1 MAYFGIAYV
10 GAFSEQLK
18 RGPCMRAKLGN
29 RLAFRW
35 RVHQLHR
42 KPLAYYT
49 QRLKAVPRVACPDR
63 VVVTFTTIPERIG
76 QIEVMLKSLLDQSV
90 LPDSICLC
98 IPKTSRLAPYKY
110 SIPSWFSQIPLLKI
124 VECEYDLGP
133 VTKFIPTWEQE
144 KNEPDTR
151 LIIVDDDGVYPYR
164 LIEQLVRWS
173 QRMPDAALGCSG
185 VAVPAGMKPS
195 SILFNRETWMQDL
208 RYTSFSSDALTRVN
222 YLFGYA
228 GVLIKPRFFDS
239 AVADYSAA
247 PKQAF
252 FEDDVWLGGHMARR
266 GVERWVIPALGDR
279 LMPGASRR
287 TLDTRALCLTDN
299 QDGFNSDQTFD
310 YLFGPLL
317 RHGDS

>member
-1 MAYFGIAYV
+1 
-10 GAFSEQLK
+10 
-18 RGPCMRAKLGN
+18 MRARLAN

-35 RVHQLHR
+35 RINQLHR

-49 QRLKAVPRVACPDR
+49 ERLKAIPRVDCPDR

-76 QIEVMLKSLLDQSV
+76 QIAVMLKSLLDQSV

-98 IPKTSRLAPYKY
+98 VPKTSRLPPFTY
-110 SIPSWFSQIPLLKI
+110 SIPSWFSQIPILNI
-124 VECEYDLGP
+124 VECEHDLGP
-133 VTKFIPTWEQE
+133 VTKFIPTWQQQRHM
-144 KNEPDTR
+144 PDTR
-151 LIIVDDDGVYPYR
+151 LIIVDDDGVYSHR

-173 QRMPDAALGCSG
+173 QHMPDAALGCSG
-185 VAVPAGMKPS
+185 VAVPVGMKPS
-195 SILFNRETWMQDL
+195 SVIFSRDPWLQDL
-208 RYTSFSSDALTRVN
+208 RYTSFSSDALSRVD

-228 GVLIKPRFFDS
+228 GVLVKPRFFDD
-239 AVADYSAA
+239 AVTDYSAA

-252 FEDDVWLGGHMARR
+252 FDDDVWLGGHMARR
-266 GVERWVIPALGDR
+266 GIDRWVIPALGDR

-310 YLFGPLL
+310 YLFGPAS
-317 RHGDS
+317 RPGSS

>member
-1 MAYFGIAYV
+1 
-10 GAFSEQLK
+10 
-18 RGPCMRAKLGN
+18 MRAKLAN

-42 KPLAYYT
+42 KPLRDYT
-49 QRLKAVPRVACPDR
+49 EGLKAIPRVDCPDR

-90 LPDSICLC
+90 LPDGICLC
-98 IPKTSRLAPYKY
+98 IPKTSRLAPYSY
-110 SIPSWFSQIPLLKI
+110 SIPIWFSQIPILSI
-124 VECEYDLGP
+124 VECEHDLGP
-133 VTKFIPTWEQE
+133 VTKFIPTWQQE
-144 KNEPDTR
+144 RHMPNTR
-151 LIIVDDDGVYPYR
+151 LIIVDDDGVYPFR

-195 SILFNRETWMQDL
+195 SVIFSRETWRQDL
-208 RYTSFSSDALTRVN
+208 RYTSFSSDALARVD

-228 GVLIKPRFFDS
+228 GVLVKPRFFDD
-239 AVADYSAA
+239 AVTDYSAA

-252 FEDDVWLGGHMARR
+252 FDDDVWLGGHMARR
-266 GVERWVIPALGDR
+266 GVDRWVIPALGDR

-310 YLFGPLL
+310 YLFGPLS
-317 RHGDS
+317 RPGSS

>member
-1 MAYFGIAYV
+1 
-10 GAFSEQLK
+10 
-18 RGPCMRAKLGN
+18 MRANLAN

-42 KPLAYYT
+42 KPLRDYT
-49 QRLKAVPRVACPDR
+49 ERLKAIPRVDCPDR

-98 IPKTSRLAPYKY
+98 IPKTSRLAPYAY
-110 SIPSWFSQIPLLKI
+110 SIPSWFSQIPILNI
-124 VECEYDLGP
+124 VECEHDLGP
-133 VTKFIPTWEQE
+133 VTKFIPTWQQE
-144 KNEPDTR
+144 RHMPNTR
-151 LIIVDDDGVYPYR
+151 LIIVDDDGVYPFR
-164 LIEQLVRWS
+164 LIEQLVSWS

-195 SILFNRETWMQDL
+195 SVIFSRETWRQDL
-208 RYTSFSSDALTRVN
+208 RYTSFSSDALARVD

-228 GVLIKPRFFDS
+228 GVLVKPRFFDA
-239 AVADYSAA
+239 AVTDYSAA

-252 FEDDVWLGGHMARR
+252 FEDDVWLGGHLARR
-266 GVERWVIPALGDR
+266 GIDRWVIPAQGDR

-287 TLDTRALCLTDN
+287 TLETRALSLTDN
-299 QDGFNSDQTFD
+299 HDGFNSDQTFD
-310 YLFGPLL
+310 YLFGPLS
-317 RHGDS
+317 RPGSS